1 MIILETKIC
10 TKCGIEK
17 PITEFNWRSKK
28 DGTHRSECKVCHTA
42 YMKQKYQEKK
52 NQIQDIKMQLK
63 CAKCGYNEYPIALD
77 FHHLD
82 PSQKDE
88 KVSRWVSNHY
98 SIERALEEMKKCIC
112 LCANCHRVFH
122 FLEKEQNITIEQF
135 LA

>member
-1 MIILETKIC
+1 M
-10 TKCGIEK
+10 
-17 PITEFNWRSKK
+17 
-28 DGTHRSECKVCHTA
+28 
-42 YMKQKYQEKK
+42 
-52 NQIQDIKMQLK
+52 K